1 MAALSVFEQYLVAKL
16 WFSQAGHALR
26 APASEQLLA
35 RHIELATGYLLFDF
49 FETVQLLAEKQRI
62 VLPEPA
68 EQITAL
74 LEKAR
79 P

>member
-1 MAALSVFEQYLVAKL
+1 MVAKL

-35 RHIELATGYLLFDF
+35 RHIELATSHLLFDF
-49 FETVQLLAEKQRI
+49 VETVHQLTEKKSI
-62 VLPEPA
+62 VMDEPT
-68 EQITAL
+68 EQIIAL
-74 LEKAR
+74 LEKAS